1 MTLYAILFALA
12 AMGINET
19 VYLVRKRLAQTAPV
33 CPIGDN
39 CEVVLTSKHS
49 NMFLVPLDVLGL
61 IFYVTVALISSFAVV
76 GIGSSSFLWI
86 AVRVLVGAGAVMSL
100 FFTYLQWRVIRAWC
114 FWCLSSAFTVWTM
127 GVIIVLSKLL

>member
-19 VYLVRKRLAQTAPV
+19 VYLIRKRLAQSAPV

-39 CEVVLTSKHS
+39 CEVVLTSKQS

-61 IFYVTVALISSFAVV
+61 IFYVTIALISSFAVI
-76 GIGSSSFLWI
+76 GIGPSAFFGN
-86 AVRVLVGAGAVMSL
+86 AVRILVGAGAVMSL

-114 FWCLSSAFTVWTM
+114 FWCLSSAFTVWSM
-127 GVIIVLSKLL
+127 GIIIVLSKLL

>member
-19 VYLVRKRLAQTAPV
+19 VYLIRKRLAQSAPV
-33 CPIGDN
+33 CPIGDS
-39 CEVVLTSKHS
+39 CEVVLSSKQS
-49 NMFLVPLDVLGL
+49 KMFLVPFDVLGL
-61 IFYVTVALISSFAVV
+61 VFYTTVALISSFAVV
-76 GIGSSSFLWI
+76 GIGPVAFW
-86 AVRVLVGAGAVMSL
+86 AVSVKTLVVLGGVFSL

-114 FWCLSSAFTVWTM
+114 FWCLSSAITVWTM